1 MDILNRITKLLKEQ
15 KKTQKELCED
25 LGLKQQAYTNWK
37 NNNNDSYKKY
47 LPEIA
52 EYLGVSVDCLLGKT
66 NQAEKQ
72 ENSVELSHHEKELVY
87 AYRSQP
93 ELQTA
98 VDKLLGISTRE
109 HTV

>member
-1 MDILNRITKLLKEQ
+1 MRILDNITTALKNNGKKQ
-15 KKTQKELCED
+15 KDLCEH
-25 LGLKQQAYTNWK
+25 LGISK
-37 NNNNDSYKKY
+37 NNYTDWKSGKSSSYKKY